1 MLPELDF
8 FCFRIEPASSHCL
21 QRVSFG
27 MFLNLLISSLILICM
42 VLGETCRG
50 IFVAVVIRSEWQRG
64 GQSLFGFVSIVCNN
78 MWGNPEPT
86 ACFLFTL

>member
-1 MLPELDF
+1 MLPDLDL
-8 FCFRIEPASSHCL
+8 FCFRIEPASSLCL
-21 QRVSFG
+21 QRVRFW
-27 MFLNLLISSLILICM
+27 MFLNVLISNLILICM
-42 VLGETCRG
+42 VLVDTCRG

-78 MWGNPEPT
+78 LWGNPQRT